1 MSPNLPR
8 ILTPEELDHQHLA
21 SEKFQGYHPC
31 VSLLKS
37 GNFGVYFPELP
48 GVENFGNR
56 VVRPE
61 DLATTIPLFIV
72 QRKEQLSRAQ
82 QIRPPKTKPAPV
94 PVAPKSIE
102 DLFATLTKGK
112 KPIG

>member
-1 MSPNLPR
+1 MSETADS
-8 ILTPEELDHQHLA
+8 ILDHQHLA
-21 SEKFQGYHPC
+21 SEKFQGYHPS

-112 KPIG
+112 KP